1 MCSACFFT
9 AYSENSIIANRR
21 GNSFNLGLLEKINN
35 CLMLEMLNPARI
47 SEIYESLIDFVPWYR
62 QNVPLSFRKS
72 LIITIYN
79 LHKEIWYCKSDTQ
92 NLSKQK
98 DRRKVRRPVISTQ
111 LLWSIDISRIFFCQ
125 WKSTKICRKA
135 KHDIL
140 LHISC
145 LFGQKRTITQ
155 GTSAPEGFFC
165 PGGILAKKIFPQ
177 ETFVQERPSLP
188 RRPFFSKKMSTSLE
202 LLCKKSTPSGKVCG
216 LKQECWQNRN
226 QTLGDCSK
234 RKVDLQTKEQLWN
247 FLLLRAWFYFSQAI
261 QSHVQQRKKT

>member
-1 MCSACFFT
+1 MRARLICS
-9 AYSENSIIANRR
+9 
-21 GNSFNLGLLEKINN
+21 
-35 CLMLEMLNPARI
+35 MI
-47 SEIYESLIDFVPWYR
+47 SSKCAALFPE
-62 QNVPLSFRKS
+62 S
-72 LIITIYN
+72 LIITVYN

-140 LHISC
+140 YIFHVYLDKRGR
-145 LFGQKRTITQ
+145 LPKERLPQKV
-155 GTSAPEGFFC
+155 FC

-188 RRPFFSKKMSTSLE
+188 RRLFF
-202 LLCKKSTPSGKVCG
+202 
-216 LKQECWQNRN
+216 QEDVYLFG
-226 QTLGDCSK
+226 TI
-234 RKVDLQTKEQLWN
+234 V
-247 FLLLRAWFYFSQAI
+247 
-261 QSHVQQRKKT
+261 

>member
-9 AYSENSIIANRR
+9 AYSENSIIANKR

-35 CLMLEMLNPARI
+35 CLMLEKLNPARI

-111 LLWSIDISRIFFCQ
+111 LLWSIDISRIFFANENP
-125 WKSTKICRKA
+125 RKFVE
-135 KHDIL
+135 KQNMIFFYIFHVYLDKRGRL
-140 LHISC
+140 PKERLP
-145 LFGQKRTITQ
+145 QKTIAQ
-155 GTSAPEGFFC
+155 GEFWPRKFS
-165 PGGILAKKIFPQ
+165 
-177 ETFVQERPSLP
+177 P
-188 RRPFFSKKMSTSLE
+188 RRLLSRKTLFAKETLFFSKKTSTSLE
-202 LLCKKSTPSGKVCG
+202 PLCNKEHPMTKHVVWGRVLTKQKSDTWG
-216 LKQECWQNRN
+216 L
-226 QTLGDCSK
+226 
-234 RKVDLQTKEQLWN
+234 
-247 FLLLRAWFYFSQAI
+247 F
-261 QSHVQQRKKT
+261 